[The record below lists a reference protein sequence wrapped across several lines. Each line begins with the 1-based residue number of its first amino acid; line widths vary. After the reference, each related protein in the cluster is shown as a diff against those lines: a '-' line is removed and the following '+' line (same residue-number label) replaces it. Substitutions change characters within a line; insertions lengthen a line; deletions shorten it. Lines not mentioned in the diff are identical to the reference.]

1 MVCMLS
7 VVSIAL
13 VVITRKAYGDRF
25 ATDYPNH
32 ATKPKY
38 LSSASICLNQLE
50 RLDFRWVFFDSRN
63 EGAFS

>member
-13 VVITRKAYGDRF
+13 VVITRKAYGERF
-25 ATDYPNH
+25 ATDYPNL

-38 LSSASICLNQLE
+38 LFCGSICLKQLE

-63 EGAFS
+63 EGTFS